1 MNHDNVQ
8 WDAVEAA
15 EQGLVAEKNR
25 QFLINNM
32 NTRANGLGVSD
43 SYLTLFREHK
53 EINTHASKKTQ
64 TLNSWSYSD

>member
-43 SYLTLFREHK
+43 SYLTLFREH
-53 EINTHASKKTQ
+53 EN
-64 TLNSWSYSD
+64 